1 MGPLNPLQI
10 GNSNNFPLNDVDGN
24 LVNKYSTSFV
34 SAGSTTIP
42 NGPHTIPVIVG
53 GGRKIKKI
61 SRYNKMSRKYRTR
74 RQRGRSQSR
83 NRRARRSRRYH
94 MKGGMP
100 NYPAGYSQYQNN
112 NGGMSNTYSL
122 GGQLSAGNSA
132 MSTPPIFSRV
142 AGQPDN
148 YNHYTNTGFP
158 SRGWH

>member
-1 MGPLNPLQI
+1 MGPLQNMSPLQI
-10 GNSNNFPLNDVDGN
+10 GNTHRFPLDNIDGN
-24 LVNKYSTSFV
+24 LVNKYSTNFI

-42 NGPHTIPVIVG
+42 NGPHTIPVVV
-53 GGRKIKKI
+53 GGRKNKKI
-61 SRYNKMSRKYRTR
+61 SRYNKMSRTRRHRKYRRT
-74 RQRGRSQSR
+74 R

-100 NYPAGYSQYQNN
+100 NYPLGHSQYLNN

-122 GGQLSAGNSA
+122 GGQLSAANSA
-132 MSTPPIFSRV
+132 MANPPIFNRV

-148 YNHYTNTGFP
+148 YSRFTNTGFP

>member
-1 MGPLNPLQI
+1 MGPVQNISPLQI
-10 GNSNNFPLNDVDGN
+10 GNTNNFPLGNVVGN
-24 LVNKYSTSFV
+24 LVNRYSSNFI
-34 SAGSTTIP
+34 SAGSATIP
-42 NGPHTIPVIVG
+42 NGPHTIV
-53 GGRKIKKI
+53 GGRKNKKI
-61 SRYNKMSRKYRTR
+61 SRYNKMSRTRRHKKYRRT
-74 RQRGRSQSR
+74 R

-100 NYPAGYSQYQNN
+100 NYTAGHSQYLNN

-122 GGQLSAGNSA
+122 GGQLSAGNSYMA
-132 MSTPPIFSRV
+132 TPPIFNRL